1 MHETVWVLRSER
13 SYRRLLSASLLSGI
27 GDWFNSVALLSLLLH
42 LTASGLAVG
51 ITLAARTLPYLVMGP
66 IGGSLAD
73 RVNRKTILV
82 VSDFARAL
90 LALSFLFI
98 RSADDVW
105 IAYAGTL
112 GLVLFSSLFSPARTA
127 VIPQLVQPKH
137 VMAANALE
145 QSVFGLVMTLGS
157 ALGGIVTAAVG
168 TNAAFMINSVSFL
181 ISGLICMSIHF
192 PNNHLSPSTNTSPG
206 SNVSSSD
213 RPFWQVFRQS
223 RLVQVI
229 ALQSL
234 LWPIGGGVINVLLSV
249 YGYQVFHGGNK
260 GVGILY
266 GSLGAGFLLSG
277 FMAHRCAKRL
287 RQAATVGFLV
297 EGLSHVLVSQSPNL
311 WLASI
316 FLAVA
321 TMGGGAGNACISS
334 LVMQN
339 VSREFHGRVFALFD
353 TTSNVMIAVSMMV
366 AGILLDHVPARVL
379 GLEAGSLIVITSLA
393 TGFGLLRMKLP
404 TEVTQ
409 ASQPACVSPEQ

>member
-13 SYRRLLSASLLSGI
+13 YYRRLLSASLLSGI

-112 GLVLFSSLFSPARTA
+112 GLVLFSALFSPARTA

-321 TMGGGAGNACISS
+321 TMGGGVGNACISS

-353 TTSNVMIAVSMMV
+353 TTSNVTIAVSMMV